1 MGGSDGGAGW
11 GTKRE
16 EPKASAQQTHN
27 GAEPQEDDSDLVQ
40 EKMLKLC

>member
-1 MGGSDGGAGW
+1 MGGSGGGAEW

-16 EPKASAQQTHN
+16 EPRASLWQTHN